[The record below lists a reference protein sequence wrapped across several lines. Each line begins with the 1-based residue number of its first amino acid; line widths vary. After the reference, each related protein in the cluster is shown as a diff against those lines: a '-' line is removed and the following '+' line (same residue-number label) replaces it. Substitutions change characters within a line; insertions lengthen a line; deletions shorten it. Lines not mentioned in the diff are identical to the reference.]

1 MRSSILIVDDSPVVI
16 HLVSR
21 VLEDYHLLFA
31 MNGVEA
37 LNIIENNQNIDLI
50 LLDIEMPLKNGYDVL
65 KELQQDKALRKI
77 PVIFLTVKD
86 ELDEEA
92 KGLELGAVDYIKKPI
107 NQAILKARVE
117 THINLRLAN
126 VFREKQNEILEN
138 KVKLRTREILLTRDV
153 TINSMMSLLEIRD
166 IETGRH
172 IKRTQLYVKALGEY
186 LAENGPYQNYMTKD
200 RIDNMYRTAPLHD
213 IGKVGIPDK
222 ILLKPGRLTNEE
234 FETMKKHTDYA
245 TMAFSTVDERLGDNN
260 FFIVAR
266 EIAGS
271 HHEKWNGEGYPL
283 GLAGEQIPLVGRIMA
298 LADVYDALVS
308 ERVYKKA
315 LSHEEAMD
323 IIIKDRGSHFDPV
336 IVDAF
341 VALEDKFLD
350 ILINYSEE

>member
-1 MRSSILIVDDSPVVI
+1 MRSSILIVDDSPVII
-16 HLVSR
+16 HLVSS

-37 LNIIENNQNIDLI
+37 IQIAKNNPNIDLI
-50 LLDIEMPLKNGYDVL
+50 LLDIEMPIKNGYEVL
-65 KELQQDKALRKI
+65 KELKNDAELKKI

-86 ELDEEA
+86 EMEEEA

-107 NQAILKARVE
+107 NRAILKARVE

-172 IKRTQLYVKALGEY
+172 IKRTQLYLKELGEY
-186 LAENGPYQNYMTKD
+186 LSEHGPYQNQMTKE
-200 RIDNMYRTAPLHD
+200 RIANIFRTAPLHD
-213 IGKVGIPDK
+213 IGKIGIADS
-222 ILLKPGRLTNEE
+222 ILLKPGRLTDEE
-234 FETMKKHTDYA
+234 YNTMKKHTEYA
-245 TMAFSTVDERLGDNN
+245 VEAFSTVDERLGDNN
-260 FFIVAR
+260 FFIVAK
-266 EIAGS
+266 EIAGT
-271 HHEKWNGEGYPL
+271 HHEKWDGTGYPL
-283 GLAGEQIPLVGRIMA
+283 GIKGEEIPLAGRIMA

-315 LSHEEAMD
+315 FTHEEAKK
-323 IIIKDRGSHFDPV
+323 IIIDERGKQFDPV
-336 IVDAF
+336 VVDAF
-341 VALEDKFLD
+341 LVLEDKFKEILD
-350 ILINYSEE
+350 NYS